1 MRSKRQI
8 YERIAPYYDLLDL
21 PAEYFRY
28 RTIRA
33 HLFRGLN
40 GRILD
45 AGVGTGRNIE
55 FYPENSEVV
64 GIDLSPSMLERAR
77 KRRDRSAAN
86 VELLEMDVLSM
97 PFSDGEFDAV
107 VSTFMFCVLDD
118 ELQLP
123 ALRELKRVCRSSG
136 EIRLL
141 EYSLPR
147 APLHR
152 FTMKYIWG
160 PWVRWAYGAAF
171 DRNTEQYC
179 AAAGLEIIDSQH
191 LYRDIIKMICLRHAA

>member
-28 RTIRA
+28 RKIRSQ
-33 HLFRGLN
+33 LVRGLE
-40 GRILD
+40 GRLLD

-55 FYPENSEVV
+55 FYPENCDVV
-64 GIDLSPSMLERAR
+64 GIDFSPSMLERAR
-77 KRRDRSAAN
+77 KRQDHSGAN
-86 VELLEMDVLSM
+86 VELLEMDVLNM
-97 PFSDGEFDAV
+97 DFPDGEFDAAI
-107 VSTFMFCVLDD
+107 STFLFCVLDD
-118 ELQLP
+118 DLQLP
-123 ALRELKRVCRSSG
+123 ALCELKRVCRERG

-141 EYSLPR
+141 EYSLPQ

-152 FTMKYIWG
+152 LTMKYIWG
-160 PWVRWAYGAAF
+160 PWVRRAYGAEF

-179 AAAGLEIIDSQH
+179 AAAGLRIVDRRF
-191 LYRDIIKMICLRHAA
+191 LYRDIIKMICLRRSD